1 MLNYFDTRVMKKK
14 YTFLLADDHNILRA
28 GLRTIIDSQPN
39 YEVVSEV
46 DNGKDALKVAVTLK
60 PDLLLS
66 DLSMPKTNGTEC
78 IRELKKRA
86 PQVKI
91 LVLTMHSSDE
101 HVHAALD
108 AGADGYILKDD
119 DPDDFLNAIQNVLD
133 GKMYLSPSIC
143 GNVINGY
150 LNSSKKETLEST
162 TTSLQLLTH
171 REREV
176 IKLIAEGYRSKDI
189 AEYLTIS
196 PYTVEKHRANLM
208 KKLDLHS
215 ISSLT
220 NYAIQN
226 GLTIQN

>member
-1 MLNYFDTRVMKKK
+1 MTKK
-14 YTFLLADDHNILRA
+14 YTILLADDHSILRA
-28 GLRTIIDSQPN
+28 GLRSILDSQPEF
-39 YEVVSEV
+39 EVVAEV
-46 DNGKDALKVAVTLK
+46 DNGKDALQTAIALK
-60 PDLLLS
+60 PSLLLT

-78 IRELKKRA
+78 VRELKKRA
-86 PQVKI
+86 PEVKV
-91 LVLTMHSSDE
+91 LVLTMHAGEE
-101 HVHAALD
+101 HIHAALN

-119 DPDDFLNAIQNVLD
+119 SHDELISAIKNVLS
-133 GKMYLSPSIC
+133 GKTHLSPSIC
-143 GNVINGY
+143 TNVVNGY
-150 LNSSKKETLEST
+150 LNSSETAKPMASWEI
-162 TTSLQLLTH
+162 LTH

-196 PYTVEKHRANLM
+196 IKTVEKHRSNLM

-226 GLTIQN
+226 GLANQD

>member
-1 MLNYFDTRVMKKK
+1 MTNK
-14 YTFLLADDHNILRA
+14 YTILLADDHSILRA
-28 GLRTIIDSQPN
+28 GLRSILDSQPEF
-39 YEVVSEV
+39 EVVAEV
-46 DNGKDALKVAVTLK
+46 DNGKDALQTAIALK
-60 PDLLLS
+60 PDLLLT

-78 IRELKKRA
+78 VRELKKRV
-86 PQVKI
+86 PEVKV
-91 LVLTMHSSDE
+91 LVLTMHAGEE
-101 HVHAALD
+101 HIHAALN

-119 DPDDFLNAIQNVLD
+119 SHDELINAIKNVLT
-133 GKMYLSPSIC
+133 GKTHLSPSIC
-143 GNVINGY
+143 NNVVNGY
-150 LNSSKKETLEST
+150 LNSSETAKPMASWEI
-162 TTSLQLLTH
+162 LTH

-196 PYTVEKHRANLM
+196 IKTVEKHRSNLM

-226 GLTIQN
+226 GLANQD

>member
-1 MLNYFDTRVMKKK
+1 MTKK
-14 YTFLLADDHNILRA
+14 YTILLADDHSILRA
-28 GLRTIIDSQPN
+28 GLRSILDNQPEF
-39 YEVVSEV
+39 EVVAEV
-46 DNGKDALKVAVTLK
+46 DNGKDALQTAIALK
-60 PDLLLS
+60 PDLLLT

-78 IRELKKRA
+78 VRELKKRA
-86 PQVKI
+86 PEVKV
-91 LVLTMHSSDE
+91 LVLTMHAGEE
-101 HVHAALD
+101 HIHAALN

-119 DPDDFLNAIQNVLD
+119 SHDELISAIKNILG
-133 GKMYLSPSIC
+133 GKTHLSPSIC
-143 GNVINGY
+143 TNVVNGY
-150 LNSSKKETLEST
+150 LNSSDTAKPMASWEI
-162 TTSLQLLTH
+162 LTH

-196 PYTVEKHRANLM
+196 IKTVEKHRSNLM

-226 GLTIQN
+226 GLANQD